1 MSQTRGNKTVS
12 LNRKAFNKGVNDV
25 LTFKPLKPVAAN
37 FFQIAGNAGRQI
49 KYRLKQLGL

>member
-1 MSQTRGNKTVS
+1 MSQTRENKTVS

-25 LTFKPLKPVAAN
+25 LTFKPLKAVASN
-37 FFQIAGNAGRQI
+37 FFQIADNAGRQI